1 MSKSIVHMQ
10 SGYSAMITAG
20 NLLLETIKSV
30 ESYLQVREQRKALE
44 AKLDYEREVIRKQV
58 RDIEMKV
65 KMNIRFWESQI
76 KSNKDAREKISEK
89 ASELIGY
96 ANLAIELASR
106 LSDTDKD
113 KSSKLI
119 DSANNAIMQAA
130 NLIRE
135 KFPTDPLASI
145 D

>member
-1 MSKSIVHMQ
+1 MQ